1 MKKNRLLELAGIE
14 GHDENPKDI
23 LSMDVPLFIR
33 LLEWAKEDAQ
43 TDMQL
48 HKVAENLVAMSAEGK
63 TLSMEEYE
71 AALKG
76 TEAPPPEQKD
86 MNTKQ
91 QDNQEVTPQL
101 K

>member
-14 GHDENPKDI
+14 GHDENPKDVI
-23 LSMDVPLFIR
+23 SMDVPLFIR
-33 LLEWAKEDAQ
+33 LLEWAKEDSE

-71 AALKG
+71 NALKG
-76 TEAPPPEQKD
+76 TEQAPAPEQKEMD
-86 MNTKQ
+86 ANN
-91 QDNQEVTPQL
+91 QDNQQVTAQ
-101 K
+101 

>member
-14 GHDENPKDI
+14 GHNENPKDV

-33 LLEWAKEDAQ
+33 LLEWAKEDSQ

-48 HKVAENLVAMSAEGK
+48 HKVAENLVAMTSEGK
-63 TLSMEEYE
+63 TLSMEDYE

-76 TEAPPPEQKD
+76 TEQQPSDQKD
-86 MNTKQ
+86 MGTEDQK
-91 QDNQEVTPQL
+91 NQEVMPQ
-101 K
+101 